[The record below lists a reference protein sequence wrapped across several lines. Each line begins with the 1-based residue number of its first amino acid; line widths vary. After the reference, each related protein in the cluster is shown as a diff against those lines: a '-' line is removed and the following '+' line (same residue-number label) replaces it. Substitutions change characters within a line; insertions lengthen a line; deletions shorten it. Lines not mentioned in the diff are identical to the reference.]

1 MTNKTPHSFSKPDQY
16 SGRILSGPYS
26 DKLKKDLVSSIAHFR
41 ALEEEVEG
49 VVVKRFIPRSDAE
62 VEALVVLRGS
72 VEIKLPRGEK
82 VPDPESRAELIN
94 ILDRSTKLAIMGHSL
109 SLNSDEYKVLGVY
122 RDRITIRHQ
131 KTGKVFDVV
140 GFADGE

>member
-1 MTNKTPHSFSKPDQY
+1 MNTPADGKT
-16 SGRILSGPYS
+16 
-26 DKLKKDLVSSIAHFR
+26 HFR

-49 VVVKRFIPRSDAE
+49 VVVKRFIPHSDAN
-62 VEALVVLRGS
+62 VEALVVLRRS

-94 ILDRSTKLAIMGHSL
+94 ILDRSAKLVTIGALL
-109 SLNSDEYKVLGVY
+109 SLNSDEYTVLGIY

-131 KTGKVFDVV
+131 KTGEVFDVV